1 LPLIRHY
8 IFVENEIGSDGYLI
22 NKRHYV
28 YFYSM
33 STAKKNPLKR
43 DQALNDA
50 TGGQFGE
57 ESSSLPQPDTLDI
70 ENGSRKKATREL
82 SRNIE

>member
-1 LPLIRHY
+1 
-8 IFVENEIGSDGYLI
+8 
-22 NKRHYV
+22 
-28 YFYSM
+28 M

-50 TGGQFGE
+50 TGGHFGE
-57 ESSSLPQPDTLDI
+57 EPSSLPQSDTLDI

>member
-1 LPLIRHY
+1 
-8 IFVENEIGSDGYLI
+8 
-22 NKRHYV
+22 
-28 YFYSM
+28 M

-57 ESSSLPQPDTLDI
+57 EPSSLPQPDTLDI

>member
-1 LPLIRHY
+1 MYR
-8 IFVENEIGSDGYLI
+8 
-22 NKRHYV
+22 
-28 YFYSM
+28 
-33 STAKKNPLKR
+33 KKNPLKQ

-57 ESSSLPQPDTLDI
+57 EPSSLPQPDPLDI

-82 SRNIE
+82 SRNID